1 MRSIGRLLALLTLAV
16 VAATP
21 ALPQDWRLFLP
32 RAVENGGS
40 FELFASAEEDENIYG
55 ERANVWHDDFLKGKV
70 TLFSRGYAYHPRFLQ
85 YYLEVGA
92 AVKEERFDA
101 TFHESTGWRSDTGLD
116 YKALLYFLP
125 EHPYHLELFA
135 LRWEPVFKDHAAVQR
150 DSVSTTYGADL
161 RYAYKPW
168 FAGARYTD
176 DTLESSLSS
185 SNVKR
190 LGLDGEYFKRYA
202 NGNQL
207 SFNAAYIPKRYTSS
221 SGLDGESTEALFS
234 NTLILGPVSLFSSLT
249 RDEIDQ
255 STGLFGGF
263 ESEQLVWYERMTA
276 QLPWNF
282 RTDLL
287 WRWQDGRTTITDP
300 FSASPRELSTEDR
313 EAEFDLVHQLY
324 ESLQSTFVHRRT
336 WRDSDAG
343 QNDSVTSSLG
353 FNYSKKIPRGRILA
367 GLSLGRSELE
377 SVGTTDVTDER
388 HPATGVPGTF
398 TLGQAN
404 VEVGSL
410 AVYLQSPVAPYEAV
424 RLIENQHYV
433 VAPLGETL
441 EVTVF
446 ALPPPFV
453 VPGTFDIFV
462 SYRLLGGAFRLRSDF
477 FGHSASVELFDNLL
491 TPYYSY
497 FQSESELVE
506 GIYPGASPDAT
517 SLIAGLRFV
526 RGPWRARAEWQDVEW
541 QVSPY
546 EGWRGEVQYIGPVS
560 RTATLYATAAYWRR
574 DYPRGKGSA
583 EGDPLQEE
591 NETLSAT
598 FDQRFFDRTLTLSLG
613 ASYSRTTS
621 VVDTEGTS
629 FNAALNWQI
638 GKLDLSAG
646 ASTYGSASESP
657 GLQDSERNHYYYYL
671 KLRRELF

>member
-1 MRSIGRLLALLTLAV
+1 MRSFRRLLALLAF
-16 VAATP
+16 AAAAP
-21 ALPQDWRLFLP
+21 AAAQDWRLFLP

-40 FELFASAEEDENIYG
+40 FELFGSSEEDENIYG
-55 ERANVWHDDFLKGKV
+55 DRSNVWNDDFLKGKV
-70 TLFSRGYAYHPRFLQ
+70 TLFSRGYFYHPRFLQ
-85 YYLEVGA
+85 YYLEVGG
-92 AVKEERFDA
+92 AVKQERFES
-101 TFHESTGWRSDTGLD
+101 TFQEPTGWRSGTGLD
-116 YKALLYFLP
+116 YKALLYLLP

-135 LRWEPVFKDHAAVQR
+135 LRWEPVYKDHAALER

-161 RYAYKPW
+161 RYALKPW

-190 LGLDGEYFKRYA
+190 LGLDGEYFKRWA

-221 SGLDGESTEALFS
+221 SGLEGETTEALLS
-234 NTLILGPVSLFSSLT
+234 NTVIVGPVSIFSSLT

-255 STGLFGGF
+255 STGLTGF
-263 ESEQLVWYERMTA
+263 ASDQLVWYERMSA
-276 QLPWNF
+276 QLPWNL

-287 WRWQDGRTTITDP
+287 WRWQDGQTTISDP
-300 FSASPRELSTEDR
+300 FSGEARELATEDR
-313 EAEFDLVHQLY
+313 ELELDLVHQLY
-324 ESLQSTFVHRRT
+324 DSLESTLVHRRT
-336 WRDSDAG
+336 WRDSDVG
-343 QNDSVTSSLG
+343 ENDSVLSSLG

-367 GLSLGRSELE
+367 GLSFGRSEVE
-377 SVGTTDVTDER
+377 SVGRTDVTDEQ
-388 HPATGVPGTF
+388 HPATGIPGSF

-404 VEVGSL
+404 VEPGSL
-410 AVYLQSPVAPYEAV
+410 AVYLRSPVAPFEAV

-453 VPGTFDIFV
+453 VPGTFDLFV
-462 SYRLLGGAFRLRSDF
+462 SYRLLGGAFRLQSDF
-477 FGHSASVELFDNLL
+477 WGNSASVELFDNLL

-497 FQSESELVE
+497 FESKSEVRE
-506 GIYPGASPDAT
+506 GTYPGASPDAT

-546 EGWRGEVQYIGPVS
+546 EGWRGELQYIGPVS
-560 RTATLYATAAYWRR
+560 ATATLYATAAYWQR

-583 EGDPLQEE
+583 EGDPLEEE

-629 FNAALNWQI
+629 FNASLNWQI

-646 ASTYGSASESP
+646 ASVYGSTSESP
-657 GLQDSERNHYYYYL
+657 SLPDAERTHSYYYL